1 MENTYET
8 LNDLLVNMFNEIMTI
23 EEKALITDEFSN
35 ISITDM
41 HIIEAIG
48 LGNGRNMSS
57 VAKDL
62 EITVGTLTI
71 AINNLVKKG
80 YVNRNRSTKDRRVVL
95 ISLSDLGLKVYHH
108 HAKFHKNMIKDIM
121 ALLDEDEMKVFLKG
135 VGRINDY
142 FQRMKTKKIKYK
154 RTKKK

>member
-8 LNDLLVNMFNEIMTI
+8 LNNLMVGMFNKIMTI

-48 LGNGRNMSS
+48 LGKGRNMSA

-95 ISLSDLGLKVYHH
+95 ISLSDLGLRVYNH
-108 HAKFHKNMIKDIM
+108 HAMFHKNMIEDIM
-121 ALLDEDEMKVFLKG
+121 KLLSEEEMKVFLKG
-135 VGRINDY
+135 VGGINEY
-142 FQRMKTKKIKYK
+142 FQKMKTNKVKYK
-154 RTKKK
+154 KNKK

>member
-8 LNDLLVNMFNEIMTI
+8 LNNLLVNMFNEIMTI
-23 EEKALITDEFSN
+23 EEKALVTDEFSN

-48 LGNGRNMSS
+48 VGNGRNMSS

-80 YVNRNRSTKDRRVVL
+80 YVNRNRSTRDRRVVL
-95 ISLSDLGLKVYHH
+95 ISLSDLGVRVFNHH
-108 HAKFHKNMIKDIM
+108 KMFHKNMIEDIIT
-121 ALLDEDEMKVFLKG
+121 LLDDEEMEIFLKAIG
-135 VGRINDY
+135 GLNEY
-142 FQRMKTKKIKYK
+142 FQKMKTKNSRIK
-154 RTKKK
+154 

>member
-8 LNDLLVNMFNEIMTI
+8 LNNLLVNMFNEIMTI

-95 ISLSDLGLKVYHH
+95 ISLSNLGVKVYNHH
-108 HAKFHKNMIKDIM
+108 KMFHKNMIQDIIN
-121 ALLDEDEMKVFLKG
+121 LLDDEEMNSFLKAIG
-135 VGRINDY
+135 GINEY
-142 FQRMKTKKIKYK
+142 FQKMKNKNARI
-154 RTKKK
+154 

>member
-1 MENTYET
+1 MENTYKT
-8 LNDLLVNMFNEIMTI
+8 LNNLLVGMFNEIMTI
-23 EEKALITDEFSN
+23 EERALITDEFSN

-62 EITVGTLTI
+62 VITVGTLTI

-95 ISLSDLGLKVYHH
+95 ISLSNLGVKVYNHH
-108 HAKFHKNMIKDIM
+108 KMFHKNMIEDIVTV
-121 ALLDEDEMKVFLKG
+121 LDDQEMEVFLKAIG
-135 VGRINDY
+135 ELNSYFHRIKNEND
-142 FQRMKTKKIKYK
+142 KN
-154 RTKKK
+154 